1 MNFVYKKQHTRQHVF
16 YAKKDMLVAFRSP
29 QRAGDPSRA
38 MKTNTVFKRAY
49 NGCLA
54 LLAGRSPG
62 EWQVTEAELSE
73 RLDVSRTTVR
83 AVLAEL
89 AKRGIVRNGASSRVL
104 ARRPRRIDY
113 FPDSQTEAVSSV
125 VERKFMQ
132 WVLRGDCRPGQTVN
146 TSELARQFGASTTA
160 VREYLTHFSR
170 FGLLKRRE
178 NSGWLFAGVTPAFA
192 REIYDVREMFEL
204 RAASSFLKLPD
215 DDPAWKK
222 LEVIEREHHRLLV
235 ELDERYSDFSALDEE
250 LHRLVHEA
258 MSNRFIHEFY
268 DVIAFIFHYHYQWN
282 KSDEKER
289 NRIAIIEHLAYIGAL
304 RSRDAQLVD
313 KACRAHLRT
322 ARATLLRS
330 IQSAGLHDKT
340 IASRFTR
347 RATLPESMS
356 ERS

>member
-1 MNFVYKKQHTRQHVF
+1 
-16 YAKKDMLVAFRSP
+16 
-29 QRAGDPSRA
+29 

-54 LLAGRSPG
+54 LLATRALG
-62 EWQVTEAELSE
+62 EWHVTEAELSE
-73 RLDVSRTTVR
+73 RLDVSRTSVR

-89 AKRGIVRNGASSRVL
+89 ATRGIVRDGASSRVL
-104 ARRPRRIDY
+104 ARRPRRVDY
-113 FPDSQTEAVSSV
+113 FPDAQTEAVSSV

-146 TSELARQFGASTTA
+146 TSELARQFGVSTTA

-178 NSGWLFAGVTPAFA
+178 NSGWIFAGVTPAFA
-192 REIYDVREMFEL
+192 KEIYEVREMFEL
-204 RAASSFLKLPD
+204 RAAASFLKLPD
-215 DDPAWKK
+215 SDPAWIK
-222 LEVIEREHHRLLV
+222 LEAIEREHHRLLV
-235 ELDERYSDFSALDEE
+235 ELDERYSDFSSLDEG

-268 DVIAFIFHYHYQWN
+268 DVISFIFHYHYQWD

-289 NRIAIIEHLAYIGAL
+289 NQIAINEHLAYIAAL
-304 RSRDAQLVD
+304 RSRDARLVD
-313 KACRAHLRT
+313 NACRAHLRT

-330 IQSAGLHDKT
+330 IQSAAFHDKAT
-340 IASRFTR
+340 SSRGR
-347 RATLPESMS
+347 P
-356 ERS
+356 